1 MSQQSNRRRV
11 LWLLGC
17 GMATLGLVLVGVW
30 VLWGWQEVDLPSP
43 AKLPP
48 KSQTKEVASV
58 SAPAPVRST
67 APSPLTPA
75 SKETQAKESEIPP
88 FTVAAAI
95 ADSVPKSGNLEQMTS
110 LRAEL
115 DEVRLQVA
123 IAQEKEKLLPK
134 QPSPVPHQT
143 AILSELPKPVA
154 AAQPRQAS
162 PLVVSI
168 QGADGYTSATIRS
181 SAGTL
186 MTVRPGDKFGGGVI
200 TAINRTGVLVRRG
213 NASTALAFE

>member
-17 GMATLGLVLVGVW
+17 GTATLGLVLVGVW
-30 VLWGWQEVDLPSP
+30 VLWGWQEVPSP

-48 KSQTKEVASV
+48 KPQTKEVASV
-58 SAPAPVRST
+58 STPAPMRST
-67 APSPLTPA
+67 APSPSA
-75 SKETQAKESEIPP
+75 SVPKEAQTKESEIPP

-134 QPSPVPHQT
+134 HPSPVPQQT
-143 AILSELPKPVA
+143 AILPELPKPVA
-154 AAQPRQAS
+154 ATQPRQPS
-162 PLVVSI
+162 PVVVSI
-168 QGADGYTSATIRS
+168 QSADGRTSATIKS
-181 SAGTL
+181 SAGNL